1 MVLTDLN
8 KKAKIPVKKVS
19 PDGSSWMVIADIP
32 NKSPKYGLFVFAFT
46 RGNRF
51 RVELYLDLYDQE
63 KTKMVFDAIYKQKND
78 LEEKLGS
85 ISWERL
91 DKKRA
96 SRIAIY
102 QDGQILDKKDKLAN
116 LRSWAVETM
125 IIFYNTLAQ
134 NAEEEIATV
143 FSIP

>member
-1 MVLTDLN
+1 
-8 KKAKIPVKKVS
+8 
-19 PDGSSWMVIADIP
+19 
-32 NKSPKYGLFVFAFT
+32 
-46 RGNRF
+46 
-51 RVELYLDLYDQE
+51 
-63 KTKMVFDAIYKQKND
+63 MVFDAIYKQKND